1 VDRPILPE
9 KRLVAAVL
17 GRAVLDLFVGDRLQ
31 RASARDWLTN
41 HKDNTPFSF
50 VWCCEY
56 LDLHVQNLTTSIV
69 RESIKFMTEKEAEKK
84 LAKLTGYI
92 C

>member
-1 VDRPILPE
+1 MDRPILPE

-17 GRAVLDLFVGDRLQ
+17 DRAVLDLFVGDRLQ

-41 HKDNTPFSF
+41 HKDNTAFTF
-50 VWCCEY
+50 VWVCQC
-56 LDLHVQNLTTSIV
+56 LDLHVENVTIAIV
-69 RESIKFMTEKEAEKK
+69 KESIQFMNKKEAEKK
-84 LAKLTGYI
+84 LSKLTDFI